1 MDILGFAFGVAGAL
15 VLATCTPVSRYG
27 WLLFLASNM
36 CWLSYAFARG
46 ELWLLA
52 QQVLFTGTSLL
63 GMWRGLLLPS
73 LRCRAAAPAP
83 ARSY

>member
-15 VLATCTPVSRYG
+15 LLATCAPVGRYG

-36 CWLSYAFARG
+36 CWLSHAYARG

-52 QQVLFTGTSLL
+52 QQVAFSATSVL
-63 GMWRGLLLPS
+63 GLWRGLLQPHLLRRTVALP
-73 LRCRAAAPAP
+73 RA
-83 ARSY
+83 